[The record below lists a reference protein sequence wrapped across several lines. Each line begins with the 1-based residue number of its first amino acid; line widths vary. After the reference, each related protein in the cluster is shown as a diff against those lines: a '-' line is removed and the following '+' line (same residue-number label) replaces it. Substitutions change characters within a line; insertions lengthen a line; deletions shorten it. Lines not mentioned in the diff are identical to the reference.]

1 MKRSVFF
8 SGIFA
13 VTALLGPGLAFECS
27 IFPGEGPHRIQ
38 ASGDEIVLR
47 TAPTAQA
54 SVAGTIPLVFRREI
68 QSNISSIVQRVGHS

>member
-27 IFPGEGPHRIQ
+27 IFPGEGPYRIT
-38 ASGDEIVLR
+38 VH
-47 TAPTAQA
+47 APDKE
-54 SVAGTIPLVFRREI
+54 PKKLEY
-68 QSNISSIVQRVGHS
+68 QRIHDFVD